1 MRESGQKVV
10 TAAIEVLIA
19 EGFRQAN
26 ALEAAWNGVW
36 RQYDWLSAL
45 ADCEL
50 RHAGGSHPLK
60 LPPEILKLME
70 TIAALDRRRFPS
82 GRNHLAARAGELWCR
97 WFEALLANA
106 EAEAPF
112 EREGPAIGTDLR

>member
-1 MRESGQKVV
+1 MHSKQ
-10 TAAIEVLIA
+10 
-19 EGFRQAN
+19 Q
-26 ALEAAWNGVW
+26 WNEVW
-36 RQYDWLSAL
+36 RQYDRLSAL

-50 RHAGGSHPLK
+50 PHTAGSHPVK
-60 LPPEILKLME
+60 LAPEIVKLMA
-70 TIAALDRRRFPS
+70 TIAALDRRQFPA

-112 EREGPAIGTDLR
+112 ERDGPAIGTDSR